1 MNGDVVF
8 SRPGVDVRPELEHVA
23 PGPRVAAGA
32 VAVVHKD
39 LERGEVG
46 PVAAIAVRVVGAH
59 VAAAVELVFIG
70 RAGAGY
76 EVGAK
81 EGSRC
86 DVEIDRLEG
95 GKVCECVPG
104 PSDKRLTGKEGTLSI
119 SQAESVAANSWA
131 VGCTVRPIRLEAE
144 VPSVYFLRLLLA
156 GRLVLASSLLLNS
169 FTKNLCF

>member
-32 VAVVHKD
+32 VAVVHMD
-39 LERGEVG
+39 LERGEVARRA
-46 PVAAIAVRVVGAH
+46 VTAIAVRVVGAH
-59 VAAAVELVFIG
+59 VAAAVELVFTG

-95 GKVCECVPG
+95 GKGCECVGHFIMLMFEIWALTQPG
-104 PSDKRLTGKEGTLSI
+104 VLIFASIGQKKLIASRL
-119 SQAESVAANSWA
+119 A
-131 VGCTVRPIRLEAE
+131 RLHRE
-144 VPSVYFLRLLLA
+144 RLLTSPVIT
-156 GRLVLASSLLLNS
+156 G
-169 FTKNLCF
+169 

>member
-95 GKVCECVPG
+95 GKGCECVG
-104 PSDKRLTGKEGTLSI
+104 HFIMLMFEIWALTQPSVLIFASIGQKKLIASRLAGLQGRAKERGLSL
-119 SQAESVAANSWA
+119 
-131 VGCTVRPIRLEAE
+131 VRE
-144 VPSVYFLRLLLA
+144 VPSGLIGGA
-156 GRLVLASSLLLNS
+156 IGSSDPES
-169 FTKNLCF
+169 VQCVCG

>member
-39 LERGEVG
+39 LERGEVV
-46 PVAAIAVRVVGAH
+46 PVTAIAVRVVGAH
-59 VAAAVELVFIG
+59 VAAAVELVFTG

-95 GKVCECVPG
+95 GKGCECVG
-104 PSDKRLTGKEGTLSI
+104 HFIMLMFEIWALT
-119 SQAESVAANSWA
+119 Q
-131 VGCTVRPIRLEAE
+131 
-144 VPSVYFLRLLLA
+144 PSVLIFAPIYQK
-156 GRLVLASSLLLNS
+156 SLLQVDLRGYRVEQ
-169 FTKNLCF
+169 KKGD

>member
-23 PGPRVAAGA
+23 PSPRVAAGA

-39 LERGEVG
+39 LERGEVARR
-46 PVAAIAVRVVGAH
+46 VVTAIAVRVVGAH

-86 DVEIDRLEG
+86 DVEIERLEG
-95 GKVCECVPG
+95 GKGCECVG
-104 PSDKRLTGKEGTLSI
+104 HFIMLMFEIWALT
-119 SQAESVAANSWA
+119 Q
-131 VGCTVRPIRLEAE
+131 
-144 VPSVYFLRLLLA
+144 PSVLIFAPIYQK
-156 GRLVLASSLLLNS
+156 SLLQVDLRGYRVEQ
-169 FTKNLCF
+169 KKGD

>member
-23 PGPRVAAGA
+23 PSPRVGAGA

-81 EGSRC
+81 ERSRC

-95 GKVCECVPG
+95 GKGCDCVG
-104 PSDKRLTGKEGTLSI
+104 HFIMLMFEIWALT
-119 SQAESVAANSWA
+119 Q
-131 VGCTVRPIRLEAE
+131 
-144 VPSVYFLRLLLA
+144 PSVLIFAPIYQK
-156 GRLVLASSLLLNS
+156 SLLQVDLRGYRVEQ
-169 FTKNLCF
+169 KKGD